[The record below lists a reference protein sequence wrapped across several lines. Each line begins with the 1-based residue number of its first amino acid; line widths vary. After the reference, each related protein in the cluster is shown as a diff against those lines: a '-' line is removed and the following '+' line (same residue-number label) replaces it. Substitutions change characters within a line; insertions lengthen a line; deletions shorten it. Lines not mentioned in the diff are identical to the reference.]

1 MEEVSCLEELKEK
14 WARLS
19 SKALVFG
26 SLEDILEVLIVG
38 SISPDPGSQNKG
50 FYYYYIENIF

>member
-19 SKALVFG
+19 AKASVFG
-26 SLEDILEVLIVG
+26 SLEDVLEVLIVG
-38 SISPDPGSQNKG
+38 SISPDPG
-50 FYYYYIENIF
+50 